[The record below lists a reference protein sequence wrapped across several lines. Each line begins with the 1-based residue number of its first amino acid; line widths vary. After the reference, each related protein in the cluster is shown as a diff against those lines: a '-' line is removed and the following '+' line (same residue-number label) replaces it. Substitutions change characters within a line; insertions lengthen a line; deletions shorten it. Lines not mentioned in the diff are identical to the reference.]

1 MREVQIQ
8 RPNVKWDEIGGLE
21 EVKEELSEAIEW
33 PLKHAD
39 LFRQADVVPPKGL
52 LLYGPPG
59 TGKTMIAKA
68 VATTSESNFI
78 SVKGPEL
85 ISKWVGESEKG
96 VREVFRKARQA
107 SPCIVFFDEVDAIAP
122 RRGRSEDS
130 HVTERVISQMLTEM
144 DGLEDLKG
152 VVVIGATNRPDIID
166 EALLRPGRF
175 DRILE
180 VPLPDKDARRQ
191 ILNIHLR
198 KKPLKSD
205 VNFEELVELT
215 DKCTGAD
222 IAAATNAA
230 AIIAIKEHL
239 STVKVGNSTEDNND
253 EQKSN
258 INEKLSI
265 SMENLKAGL
274 QKVLRK
280 AKTIQNSDIV

>member
-1 MREVQIQ
+1 M
-8 RPNVKWDEIGGLE
+8 
-21 EVKEELSEAIEW
+21 
-33 PLKHAD
+33 
-39 LFRQADVVPPKGL
+39 
-52 LLYGPPG
+52 
-59 TGKTMIAKA
+59 
-68 VATTSESNFI
+68 
-78 SVKGPEL
+78 
-85 ISKWVGESEKG
+85 
-96 VREVFRKARQA
+96 
-107 SPCIVFFDEVDAIAP
+107 FFDEVDAIAL

-198 KKPLKSD
+198 KKPLKPS
-205 VNFEELVELT
+205 VNLEELVELT

-222 IAAATNAA
+222 IAAAINAA
-230 AIIAIKEHL
+230 ALAAIKEHL
-239 STVKVGNSTEDNND
+239 STAKDGKQSSENNNNK
-253 EQKSN
+253 QKSN
-258 INEKLSI
+258 IDGKLSI